1 MLKVTFRQWGGFG
14 GLLRGCRLDAAAMEP
29 GEGRI
34 LGELVGKCS
43 FSSPVA
49 GMPEDARDTVSYE
62 ITVEADGG
70 VRRLSFDDLSIPPS
84 AEPLLTYLRER
95 SRPQGA

>member
-1 MLKVTFRQWGGFG
+1 
-14 GLLRGCRLDAAAMEP
+14 MEP
-29 GEGRI
+29 GEGKI
-34 LGELVGKCS
+34 LGQLVEKCS
-43 FSSPVA
+43 FSPPVA
-49 GMPEDARDTVSYE
+49 GAPEDARDTVSYE
-62 ITVEADGG
+62 ITVEADGE